1 MLIFPLFILLVRIRL
16 PPTPPFCNQACVV
29 DEGEDEAEFEQDDG
43 RGDAAAS
50 GAVAKALGPERR
62 NAVLA
67 TLYVLRA
74 DTSSVVRQTTLQIW
88 KTIVPNTPRT
98 LREILPMVISQIIDA
113 LSSGSADRRTVTTPR
128 GG

>member
-1 MLIFPLFILLVRIRL
+1 ML
-16 PPTPPFCNQACVV
+16 
-29 DEGEDEAEFEQDDG
+29 DEGEDESEFEQDDG

-50 GAVAKALGPERR
+50 GAVTKALGVDRR

-67 TLYVLRA
+67 TLYVLRS

-98 LREILPMVISQIIDA
+98 LREVLPMVISQIIDA
-113 LSSGSADRRTVTTPR
+113 LSLGSPDRRTVIR
-128 GG
+128 R